1 MEFIQVEDAL
11 AERYPTAKDFCLK
24 YLRMEQTAMD
34 FRSKLASS
42 RRRNLRAES
51 NTMGQVLLYKLTD
64 LSEPWVLT
72 PHELSII
79 VEAVYQSE
87 EKNPV
92 VLSMVKFFNTAADA
106 EGCTLL
112 DASNN

>member
-11 AERYPTAKDFCLK
+11 AEQYPTAKAFCLK
-24 YLRMEQTAMD
+24 YLRMAQSAMD

-42 RRRNLRAES
+42 RRKTLRAES
-51 NTMGQVLLYKLTD
+51 NTMGKVLLYKIID

-72 PHELSII
+72 PTELSII
-79 VEAVYQSE
+79 VEAVYQAE
-87 EKNPV
+87 ERNPV
-92 VLSMVKFFNTAADA
+92 LLSLMKFFNVAADA

-112 DASNN
+112 DANNT